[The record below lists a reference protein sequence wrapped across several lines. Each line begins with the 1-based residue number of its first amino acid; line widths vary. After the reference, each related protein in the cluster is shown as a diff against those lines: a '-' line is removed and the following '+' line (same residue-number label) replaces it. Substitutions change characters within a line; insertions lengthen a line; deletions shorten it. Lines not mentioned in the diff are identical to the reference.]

1 MEEFDE
7 DTAANID
14 WDEMSEVY
22 LGVGRPLAYEDC
34 EISRISLRDAVEF
47 VLEAGH
53 QDRRI
58 VTADGVEYAGLSL
71 EALITAQSD
80 TD

>member
-7 DTAANID
+7 DAAVDID
-14 WDEMSEVY
+14 WSEMSEVY

-34 EISRISLRDAVEF
+34 EISRISLREAVQFVRDA
-47 VLEAGH
+47 GY

-58 VTADGVEYAGLSL
+58 VTADGVEYAGRSL
-71 EALITAQSD
+71 ETLMSEQAGAD
-80 TD
+80 